1 MKLSITPLMAA
12 LSLIMSALAVGQTT
26 LPVTKIYALPFTVT
40 APVAVD
46 WFPFTKSVPPVT
58 EVVPVKVLLPEST
71 NVLDPDF
78 VTLVVRAPPPLL
90 IMPLNVTTPVPFPAN
105 ANVAGALDPLPPP
118 LLVIVLEIVS
128 ALDELWVMVPLALVP
143 KGVIESW
150 FPPM

>member
-1 MKLSITPLMAA
+1 
-12 LSLIMSALAVGQTT
+12 
-26 LPVTKIYALPFTVT
+26 
-40 APVAVD
+40 
-46 WFPFTKSVPPVT
+46 
-58 EVVPVKVLLPEST
+58 
-71 NVLDPDF
+71 
-78 VTLVVRAPPPLL
+78 
-90 IMPLNVTTPVPFPAN
+90 MPLNVTTPVPFPAN